1 MKNQNSKLKTS
12 KTQPSPK
19 FAEGLC
25 FRKLFFIFLIASV
38 IGTIYEDL
46 LIFVRTFLET
56 GVGVWMTHRGVIYGP
71 FNVIYG
77 FGAALMCW
85 LLLRK
90 PYKNW
95 QIFLYSALMGGAV
108 EYLLSLGQELVLG
121 TRSWDYSGLFL
132 NLNGRTTVPIMLIW
146 GVMGLVFIKVVYPW
160 VSNLIERIPPTIGE
174 NLYIIL
180 LIFMIFNMVI
190 SWSALIRQN
199 LRHYE
204 IRPLTPLGEF
214 YDRYYPDEFLRK
226 YYTNME
232 RH

>member
-1 MKNQNSKLKTS
+1 MKNQT
-12 KTQPSPK
+12 SPK

-38 IGTIYEDL
+38 IGTIYEDV
-46 LIFVRTFLET
+46 LIFVQTWMTT

-121 TRSWDYSGLFL
+121 TRSWDYSDLWF
-132 NLNGRTTVPIMLIW
+132 NINGRTTIPIMLVW
-146 GVMGLVFIKVVYPW
+146 GVMGLLFIKVVYPW
-160 VSNLIERIPPTIGE
+160 VSSLIEKIPPVIGE
-174 NLYIIL
+174 NIFVVL
-180 LIFMIFNMVI
+180 LVFMIFDMAI
-190 SWSALIRQN
+190 SWTALLRQN
-199 LRHYE
+199 LRHHE
-204 IRPLTPLGEF
+204 IRSLTPIGEF
-214 YDRYYPDEFLRK
+214 YDQHYTDEFLRK

-232 RH
+232 WH

>member
-160 VSNLIERIPPTIGE
+160 VSNLIERIPPAIGE

>member
-1 MKNQNSKLKTS
+1 MKNQKSPKDQSKS
-12 KTQPSPK
+12 SQK

-38 IGTIYEDL
+38 IGAIYEDL

-108 EYLLSLGQELVLG
+108 EYLLSLGQELVIG
-121 TRSWDYSGLFL
+121 TRSWDYSNQILDI
-132 NLNGRTTVPIMLIW
+132 NGRTTLPIMLIW
-146 GVMGLVFIKVVYPW
+146 GAMGLVFIKIVYPW
-160 VSNLIERIPPTIGE
+160 VSSLIEKISPAVGE
-174 NLYIIL
+174 NLFIVL
-180 LIFMIFNMVI
+180 LIFMIFNMVV

-199 LRHYE
+199 LRHHE
-204 IRPLTPLGEF
+204 IRPLTPIGEF

-232 RH
+232 RRQ

>member
-1 MKNQNSKLKTS
+1 MKNQPN
-12 KTQPSPK
+12 PK

-38 IGTIYEDL
+38 IGTIYEDV
-46 LIFVRTFLET
+46 LIFVQTWMVT

-77 FGAALMCW
+77 FGAVLMCW

-95 QIFLYSALMGGAV
+95 QVFLYSALMGGVV

-121 TRSWDYSGLFL
+121 TRSWDYSGLWL
-132 NLNGRTTVPIMLIW
+132 NINGRTTVPIMLVW
-146 GVMGLVFIKVVYPW
+146 GVMGLLFIKFFYPR
-160 VSNLIERIPPTIGE
+160 VSNLIEKIPPVVGE
-174 NLYIIL
+174 NIFVVL
-180 LIFMIFNMVI
+180 LVFMIFNMAI
-190 SWSALIRQN
+190 SWTALLRQN
-199 LRHYE
+199 LRHHE
-204 IRPLTPLGEF
+204 IKPLTPIGEF
-214 YDRYYPDEFLRK
+214 YDQHYSDDFLRR

-232 RH
+232 RQ